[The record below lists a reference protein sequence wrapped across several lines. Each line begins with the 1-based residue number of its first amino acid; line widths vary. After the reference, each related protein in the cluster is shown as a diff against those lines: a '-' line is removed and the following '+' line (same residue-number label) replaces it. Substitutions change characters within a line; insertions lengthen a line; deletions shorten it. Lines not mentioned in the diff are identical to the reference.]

1 MKRILMSIMIAGLF
15 TAVCLGQTVKL
26 KLRAAL
32 YDRDLNLKPVPHL
45 TVKLV
50 PTGAGAQPVTL
61 QTSLEG
67 IAEIELPA
75 GNYHVATA
83 SPVELFDKSYRWE
96 LDTTFTRPEN
106 TLELS
111 NDNAKATPLASSRD
125 ARVDELVYQYK
136 RVKNGVVRVQTEVV
150 AIDGL
155 IVDPAGLVLTAQ
167 HPLEQATWLAVQVD
181 DERKLPAVIV
191 AADKQRD
198 FAVLRINPGTTGDLA
213 AAQLSSDPGA
223 LIEGER
229 VFTIETAAFDKG
241 RQLHTGLISRADSNE
256 IVCDAKVSRPGGPL
270 FNSSGNAVG
279 IAQYAGQRL
288 RIVPISGASETLA
301 EARQKLASVAA
312 PSPRLLP
319 TVPSDSFPAD
329 KLRAPG
335 RGHWEKDVYSFKAGD
350 FDVELVTPIA
360 QYEADTENYGE
371 ELKDYNKHPKGK
383 SAPVE
388 PEHNYDV
395 VLRVAVIPK
404 TKMPFWENMANSA
417 GSSRRVPTILRY
429 KNGFSKMRLLCG
441 DKEVDPIWPGR
452 VTEGTGHG
460 WNTDLVDESSGG
472 RYLYA
477 HDAISPQCG
486 KVTLQLFS
494 TKEPD
499 RPFER
504 VLDARQVTRIWED
517 FDAYRQLQ
525 AHNESEAAKQ

>member
-1 MKRILMSIMIAGLF
+1 MKRMLLSILLAGPF
-15 TAVCLGQTVKL
+15 ITQCAGQNVKVNV
-26 KLRAAL
+26 RAAL

-45 TVKLV
+45 TVKLM
-50 PTGAGAQPVTL
+50 PAATGAQTVTL
-61 QTSLEG
+61 QTSLDG
-67 IAEIELPA
+67 IAEVDLPA
-75 GNYHVATA
+75 GSYRVVTDV
-83 SPVELFDKSYRWE
+83 PVELFDKSYRWE
-96 LDTTFTRPEN
+96 FDVSLSRPAN
-106 TLELS
+106 SLELS
-111 NDNAKATPLASSRD
+111 NDNAKITALSGSRD

-136 RVKNGVVRVQTEVV
+136 RVKNDVVRVQTEVV
-150 AIDGL
+150 TIDGL
-155 IVDPAGLVLTAQ
+155 VVDSAGLVLTAQ

-181 DERKLPAVIV
+181 DKRKLPAVIV
-191 AADKQRD
+191 TADKQHD
-198 FAVLRINPGTTGDLA
+198 FAVLRINPGTAGDLE

-229 VFTIETAAFDKG
+229 VFTIETAVFDKG
-241 RQLHTGLISRADSNE
+241 RQLHTGLISRADANE
-256 IVCDAKVSRPGGPL
+256 IVCDAKVLRPGGPL

-279 IAQYAGQRL
+279 TAQYVGEKF
-288 RIVPISGASETLA
+288 RIAPISGANEILA
-301 EARQKLASVAA
+301 EARQKLASGLAP

-360 QYEADTENYGE
+360 QYESDTENYE
-371 ELKDYNKHPKGK
+371 AEMKDYNKHPKGK
-383 SAPVE
+383 SAPIE
-388 PEHNYDV
+388 PEHDYDA

-417 GSSRRVPTILRY
+417 GSSVRVPTILRY
-429 KNGFSKMRLLCG
+429 KNGFAKMRLFCG

-460 WNTDLVDESSGG
+460 WNTQLVDESSGG

-486 KVTLQLFS
+486 QVKMQIFS
-494 TKEPD
+494 TKEPNI
-499 RPFER
+499 PVEK
-504 VLDARQVTRIWED
+504 VLDATQITRIWED
-517 FDAYRQLQ
+517 FGPYREL
-525 AHNESEAAKQ
+525 KK